1 MPVDLPVNANSKE
14 KLVMKFM
21 YLFHF
26 WPTFQSQEQMIYLK
40 ITILFMLVVIS
51 GMFLWN
57 ISSEGPALRE
67 VGNL

>member
-26 WPTFQSQEQMIYLK
+26 WLTFQSQEQMIYLK

-57 ISSEGPALRE
+57 ISSEGPALHE